1 MEFNPETTYINMNET
16 ITNIYLEINKMKEK
30 IAEQEKQISDQEQ
43 KISEQQTQITEQEK
57 QIDLQTKQI
66 SFIKKLVGTVS
77 NVFQTKQIPDLPSVP
92 KEPIISPKEQPK
104 KLRKSN
110 KEFYKLP
117 DDIIS
122 CYTCNIKMRRDAL
135 KRHEKTKTHLKQ
147 LELKN

>member
-1 MEFNPETTYINMNET
+1 MEFNPQTTYINMNET
-16 ITNIYLEINKMKEK
+16 ITNIYLELDKMKQK

-57 QIDLQTKQI
+57 QIDLQNKQI
-66 SFIKKLVGTVS
+66 TFIKKLVGTVS
-77 NVFQTKQIPDLPSVP
+77 NVFQTKQIPDLP

-117 DDIIS
+117 DDVITCI
-122 CYTCNIKMRRDAL
+122 TCNIKIRRDAL

-147 LELKN
+147 LDLTNQRS